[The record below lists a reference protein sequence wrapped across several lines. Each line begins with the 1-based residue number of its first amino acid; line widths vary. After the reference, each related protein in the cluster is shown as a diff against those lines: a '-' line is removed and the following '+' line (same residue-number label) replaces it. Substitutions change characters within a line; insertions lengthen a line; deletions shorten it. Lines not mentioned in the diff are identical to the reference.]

1 MMNEIELAEDV
12 LNKALGIARY
22 HQARHI
28 RVINVGQYTESVDC
42 SELTFH
48 LKTLAQDTIAA
59 DALLNLNQ
67 RPTELRKSTPA
78 RPTGRTCAIESIEL
92 E

>member
-1 MMNEIELAEDV
+1 MNEIELAEDV
-12 LNKALGIARY
+12 LKQACGIARN
-22 HQARHI
+22 HHARHV
-28 RVINVGQYTESVDC
+28 RVINLALYTEAVDC
-42 SELTFH
+42 GELTFH

-67 RPTELRKSTPA
+67 RRLEFKSTPA
-78 RPTGRTCAIESIEL
+78 RPKGRTCAIESIEL